1 MRAAG
6 HSGGDVMS
14 FPFITDQDLSDFRD
28 DGYVW
33 KRAFFDDEEV
43 ALLRRGIAED
53 PAIRQRAYALEDS
66 QGGATDVAVWN
77 DPGGDLFG
85 AVARS
90 RRMVEGA
97 ARLLGGEVYHYHS
110 KVTLKRPGGGGTWD
124 WHQDFGYWY
133 KNGCL
138 FPDLLSVAISAN
150 PATRENGCLQVLKG
164 SHKIGRIEH
173 AVHGGQSGADMERV
187 KEAMKLL
194 ERVYVEAQP
203 GDAFFF
209 HSNTLHSSDPNL
221 SSRARDILICCY
233 NRASNN
239 PYKSHHHPQY
249 TPLEMLPDT
258 AIKDIGL
265 TLAGDDRV
273 FMDPATDIS
282 IGEHR
287 RSDLAS

>member
-1 MRAAG
+1 MG
-6 HSGGDVMS
+6 FPSITEQDVSG
-14 FPFITDQDLSDFRD
+14 FQD
-28 DGYVW
+28 DGYVF
-33 KRAFFDDEEV
+33 KRAFFDEEEV

-53 PAIRQRAYALEDS
+53 PAIRRRAFALEDS

-77 DPGGDLFG
+77 HPGDDLFG
-85 AVARS
+85 AVARC

-124 WHQDFGYWY
+124 WHQDYGYWY

-138 FPDLLSVAISAN
+138 FPDLLSVAVSVN

-164 SHKIGRIEH
+164 SHKMGRIEH
-173 AVHGGQSGADMERV
+173 VIHGGQNGADMERV
-187 KEAMKLL
+187 KEAMKQL
-194 ERVYVEAQP
+194 EHVHVETQP

-209 HSNTLHSSDPNL
+209 HSNMLHSSDPNM
-221 SSRARDILICCY
+221 SDTARDILICCY
-233 NRASNN
+233 NRVSNN
-239 PYKSHHHPQY
+239 PFKQHHHPQY

-258 AIKDIGL
+258 AIRDSGL

-287 RSDLAS
+287 RSDFTS